1 MEPQKENRL
10 PNIEVS
16 PQKSSESGFNFP
28 ENAPGRSIELEKNK
42 HEAEGIFE
50 NASSVGELA
59 QSMLPPVN
67 TTTVQDDASTNDS
80 SDSGTLGT
88 PSVASAA
95 DLMEK
100 EWVDKLKNM
109 INETRNDPYS
119 RQQKFKEIQMDYL
132 KKRYNRIINEGK

>member
-1 MEPQKENRL
+1 M
-10 PNIEVS
+10 
-16 PQKSSESGFNFP
+16 
-28 ENAPGRSIELEKNK
+28 
-42 HEAEGIFE
+42 
-50 NASSVGELA
+50 GELA

-88 PSVASAA
+88 PSVASDA